1 MKFPTLE
8 DILENKKCERIVS
21 LVGLIFPF
29 LEVHVVLGPKVLCST
44 TNADFNIFFKTHLVG
59 PIAELYGSQ
68 INHMISFGLM
78 VVIFDV
84 CVRKRIPLTLFFDLI
99 SYRVSYE
106 ILFALFL
113 VLLIHN

>member
-84 CVRKRIPLTLFFDLI
+84 CVRKRIPLTLFSRFNI
-99 SYRVSYE
+99 S
-106 ILFALFL
+106 
-113 VLLIHN
+113 